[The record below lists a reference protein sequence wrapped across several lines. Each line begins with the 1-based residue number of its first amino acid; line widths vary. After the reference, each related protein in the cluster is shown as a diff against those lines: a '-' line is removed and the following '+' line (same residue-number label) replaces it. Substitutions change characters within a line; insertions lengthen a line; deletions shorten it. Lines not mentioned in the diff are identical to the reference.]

1 MTGGDARKSTQ
12 GYRSKA
18 GIRSGRIHVVRQRET
33 IRPHDV
39 LATDARLGGPLT
51 RSAILCS
58 HPVTQVNFRPINLAD
73 RHLPTIARGREVPNG
88 VPVVV
93 LNAQPTKE
101 AGVTINFHATIQARV
116 VGIQVLRLA

>member
-12 GYRSKA
+12 RYRSKA
-18 GIRSGRIHVVRQRET
+18 GIRSGRIHVIRKRET
-33 IRPHDV
+33 VRPHDI

-51 RSAILCS
+51 RRAILS
-58 HPVTQVNFRPINLAD
+58 GHPIAEINFRPIDLSD
-73 RHLPTIARGREVPNG
+73 RHLPTLARGREVADG

-93 LNAQPTKE
+93 LNTQPAKE
-101 AGVTINFHATIQARV
+101 SGVTIYLHATIEARV